1 MTGTDELAEAGPGRH
16 RAPGPRPGAGAAP
29 CTTGPTPWQTVGP
42 YLALGFSPLASR
54 SAAPGA
60 IRVTGFVLDGAGVGI
75 PDAVVESW
83 HAATVLAAPPRDG
96 DGDGDGACGYPAG
109 DGTAFFARGLT
120 GPRGEYEL
128 VTARP
133 ARRPG
138 GLDEDQ
144 APHLEIVVLARG
156 LLRALRT
163 RVYFPDEAVANERDP
178 VLRAVADPAR
188 RATLLAALEDGAYR
202 FDVRI
207 QASGGEPETVFFG

>member
-1 MTGTDELAEAGPGRH
+1 MSGTDERAEAGPGRR

-29 CTTGPTPWQTVGP
+29 CTNGPTPWQTVGP

-60 IRVTGFVLDGAGVGI
+60 PEARGTIRVTGFVLDGAGVGI

-83 HAATVLAAPPRDG
+83 HTATALAAPP
-96 DGDGDGACGYPAG
+96 GDGAYIHPAG

-133 ARRPG
+133 AHRPG
-138 GLDEDQ
+138 GGDEDQ

-163 RVYFPDEAVANERDP
+163 RVYLPDEAEANERDP

-188 RATLLAALEDGAYR
+188 RATLLAALGDGAYR
-202 FDVRI
+202 FDIRI